1 MRRLLYVVIGTFL
14 LAAGEAQAQVDRA
27 TLTGTVKDSTGAVV
41 PGATVTVTG
50 PQAPTATTT
59 NAEGTYLV
67 VSLVPG
73 RYVVVAEMYGCPKAS
88 RTVVLETGQNG
99 RVDV

>member
-14 LAAGEAQAQVDRA
+14 FAAGEAQAQVDRA

-41 PGATVTVTG
+41 PGATVTVTCL
-50 PQAPTATTT
+50 QAPSVATT
-59 NAEGTYLV
+59 NGEGPHLV

-73 RYVVVAEMYGCPKAS
+73 RYVVVAGVALWQKA
-88 RTVVLETGQNG
+88 RPTVILETGQRG
-99 RVDV
+99 RV